1 MKRIL
6 VTIVALAIAA
16 GAAFAQDLAEA
27 TELYN
32 NGAAALSLGNKAE
45 ALENFVQALN
55 AAQVLGAEGEDVVTN
70 CKNAIP
76 KVNLSLAKDLV
87 KAGSF
92 DDAITK
98 CKEAMTQALDFGEVE
113 IADEM
118 GKLIGTA
125 LQMKGN
131 ALLTAKNFAAAVDVF
146 QEMLDADQTNG
157 TAALRLGQA
166 LGALGRN
173 QEAIAAYEKAA
184 ANGQEANAVKQL
196 STVFVKEAAA
206 ALKAKNYEAALEA
219 AVKSAEY
226 TPSANAFKVAGTAA
240 MNLQKKAE
248 AISYLEKY
256 VELSPKA
263 ADIVQIKAAIE
274 ALKK

>member
-1 MKRIL
+1 MKKFF
-6 VTIVALAIAA
+6 VTVIALAIAA
-16 GAAFAQDLAEA
+16 GSVFAQDLAEA

-45 ALENFVQALN
+45 ALENFVNALN
-55 AAQVLGAEGEDVVTN
+55 AAAALGADGEEVVAN

-76 KVNLSLAKDLV
+76 KVNLSIAKDLV
-87 KAGSF
+87 KAGNF
-92 DDAITK
+92 DEAIAK
-98 CKEAMTQALDFGEVE
+98 CKECVAQALDFGEVE
-113 IADEM
+113 TADEINE
-118 GKLIGTA
+118 LIVTA

-131 ALLTAKNFAAAVDVF
+131 ALITAKNFEGAVAVF
-146 QEMLDADQTNG
+146 QEMLASDENNG
-157 TAALRLGQA
+157 IAALRLGQA

-173 QEAIAAYEKAA
+173 DEAIAAYEKAA

-196 STVFVKEAAA
+196 ANVFVKKAAA
-206 ALKAKNYEAALEA
+206 ALKAKDYDGAFEA

-226 TPSANAFKVAGTAA
+226 APSANAFKVAGTAA

-256 VELSPKA
+256 IEISPKA
-263 ADIVQIKAAIE
+263 ADVAQIKAAIE